1 MKSPFLPLLLLA
13 VLPVWLPA
21 QEETPAAPP
30 PTAPPVRSV
39 SPAPLAPLTG
49 QAVRLPEILSTHM
62 VLQCDMPVPIW
73 GMAAPNATVTVKF
86 RDQEK
91 TATAGADGKWSLKL
105 DALKA
110 GGPDKLTINSTVI
123 DDVLVG
129 EVWLGSGQSNMA
141 IPVAGFTA
149 DPALAAMA
157 KETYPQLREFT
168 QSRAGKHAW
177 TEATPANNATFS
189 ATLFSFGVPLQKQLQ
204 VPVGLVVGAIGG
216 TPSIKW
222 ISEEAYRSDPACT
235 ETARNFAAT
244 YPYDELKKSYDEAK
258 AAYDQARAAA
268 SPVTNTPSAPNAP
281 RAAVLRAPKPVLKAG
296 DLEGPAWKIGE
307 LYEANIRPMIP
318 YAIRGVLWDQGESGT
333 GIIGGDQYV
342 LMGGL
347 IRGWRKDWGQG
358 EFPFIYVQKPSGG
371 GPAWDYND
379 PLTSQADLFK
389 PQPPKGGP
397 RPNDTYGGFAREN
410 TIAIMK
416 YPNTF
421 MVTTSD
427 LGGGTHPIHKSG
439 YGARE
444 ARTALTAAYGS
455 KAGIYGPIYESSTI
469 DGGKIHL
476 KFKHLGQGLAFKN
489 GDRLQG
495 FAIAG
500 DDRKFVWAD
509 STIDGD
515 TVVVSSPTV
524 PKPAAVRYAWAI
536 AFPSANLFNKDGLP
550 ALTFRTDTW
559 PLPPLPA
566 ISAVPAKKPV
576 AAPVKGTGK

>member
-1 MKSPFLPLLLLA
+1 MITQIIRKSTLLSLFLLA
-13 VLPVWLPA
+13 VLPAWLHA
-21 QEETPAAPP
+21 QEESPAASTPP
-30 PTAPPVRSV
+30 ARS
-39 SPAPLAPLTG
+39 APLAPLTG

-62 VLQCDMPVPIW
+62 VLQRDMPVPIW

-91 TATAGADGKWSLKL
+91 TATADAGGKWSVKL

-129 EVWLGSGQSNMA
+129 EVWVGSGQSNMA
-141 IPVAGFTA
+141 IPVSGFTA
-149 DPALAAMA
+149 DPVLVTMA

-177 TEATPANNATFS
+177 CEATPANNATFS

-204 VPVGLVVGAIGG
+204 VPVGLMVGAAGG

-235 ETARNFAAT
+235 ETARKFAAT
-244 YPYDELKKSYDEAK
+244 YPYDALKKSYDDAR
-258 AAYDQARAAA
+258 AAYDQAMAAA
-268 SPVTNTPSAPNAP
+268 SPVTSGTSTP
-281 RAAVLRAPKPVLKAG
+281 RAAAPLRAPKPVLKAG
-296 DLEGPAWKIGE
+296 ELENPAWKIGE

-333 GIIGGDQYV
+333 GIIGGDQCV
-342 LMGGL
+342 LMGAL
-347 IRGWRKDWGQG
+347 IHGWRKDWGQG

-371 GPAWDYND
+371 GPAWDYHD
-379 PLTSQADLFK
+379 PLTSQADVFK

-421 MVTTSD
+421 MAITSD
-427 LGGGTHPIHKSG
+427 LGGGTHPTHKSG

-444 ARTALTAAYGS
+444 ARVALTAAYGS
-455 KAGIYGPIYESSTI
+455 KAEIYGPIYESHTI
-469 DGGKIHL
+469 DGGKIRL
-476 KFKHLGQGLAFKN
+476 KFTHTGQGLALKN

-500 DDRKFVWAD
+500 DDQKFVFAD
-509 STIDGD
+509 ATIDGD
-515 TVVVSSPTV
+515 TVIVSSPAV
-524 PKPAAVRYAWAI
+524 SKPAAVRYAWAGV
-536 AFPSANLFNKDGLP
+536 FPSANLFNKDGLP

-566 ISAVPAKKPV
+566 ISAVPAKKPM
-576 AAPVKGTGK
+576 AAPAKAITK